1 MKDSKD
7 ERTLPTLRHYQCHF
21 GDLFAGCTAQTGD
34 LLMILSPSINSMLQ
48 LGLLLGSI
56 ALLVK
61 PLGDY
66 IVRVYSAQ
74 NVFLDVLF
82 EPVENVFYRVA
93 NINPSKEM
101 SWQHYACA
109 LLMAGFGGFLLLFAV
124 LKCQAYLPLNPQ
136 KLANLS
142 DDLAFNIAASFTTN
156 TNWQSYAGE
165 TTLSHFSQMFG
176 LVVQNFLS
184 AGMGMAV
191 GIALIR
197 GIVRKNCTVI
207 GNFWVD
213 WLRGTLYILLPLSL
227 IVSLL
232 LGSLGVIQN
241 FNADHLV
248 TGLEATQTVIPG
260 GPVASQVA
268 IKQLGSNGGGFFNAN
283 AAHPFENPNG
293 LTNFI
298 ELLSIL
304 LIPAAFCYAFG
315 VMVNS
320 RRQGWAILLAMTLI
334 FIPLYFF
341 AVEQEQK
348 GNDLLSPL
356 AVEQR
361 ANEAQS
367 GGNMEGKEV
376 RFGIVSSVLW
386 ASATTATSNGSVN
399 SMHDSYTPL
408 GGLVTLLFMMLGEI
422 VYGGVG
428 TGLYGII
435 IFIMVT
441 VFIAGLMVGRTPEY
455 LGKKIQAFEI
465 KMASLCILLPVMSTL
480 LGTTLACLSNEA
492 AKSMLNPG
500 PQGFS
505 EILYA
510 FTSAC
515 ANNGS
520 AFAGLNA
527 NTPFYNLLLGICM
540 LVNRYWI
547 MIFVLA
553 ISGSLAAKN
562 STPSTSGTLAT
573 DSLLFVLFLIGI
585 IMMVGLLTYIP
596 ALTLSA
602 ISEYFLMASIQ

>member
-1 MKDSKD
+1 M
-7 ERTLPTLRHYQCHF
+7 
-21 GDLFAGCTAQTGD
+21 
-34 LLMILSPSINSMLQ
+34 MLSFNLNGILQ
-48 LGLLLGSI
+48 LLLLLGSI
-56 ALLVK
+56 ALLIK
-61 PLGDY
+61 PLGHY
-66 IVRVYSAQ
+66 IVKVYSGQ
-74 NVFLDVLF
+74 NVFLDVIL
-82 EPVENVFYRVA
+82 EPLESAFYRFA

-101 SWQHYACA
+101 TWQQYAGA
-109 LLMAGFGGFLLLFAV
+109 LLMAGLGGFLLLFAI

-136 KLANLS
+136 RLANVS
-142 DDLAFNIAASFTTN
+142 DDLAFNIAVSFTTN
-156 TNWQSYAGE
+156 TNWQSYVPE

-176 LVVQNFLS
+176 LTVQNFLS

-197 GIVRKNCTVI
+197 GIVRKNCPVI

-213 WLRGTLYILLPLSL
+213 WLRGTLYILLPMSL

-241 FNADHLV
+241 FNADV
-248 TGLEATQTVIPG
+248 SATTLEASQTSIPG

-268 IKQLGSNGGGFFNAN
+268 IKQLGSNGGGYFNAN
-283 AAHPFENPNG
+283 ASHPFENPNA

-304 LIPAAFCYAFG
+304 LIPCAFCYAFG
-315 VMVNS
+315 VMVNDK
-320 RRQGWAILLAMTLI
+320 RQGWAILIAMTLI

-341 AVEQEQK
+341 ALGQEQR
-348 GNDLLSPL
+348 GNNLLSPL

-361 ANEAQS
+361 ASATQS

-408 GGLVTLLFMMLGEI
+408 GGLVLLLFMMLGEI

-435 IFIMVT
+435 IYIIVT

-465 KMASLCILLPVMSTL
+465 KMASLCILLPVITTL
-480 LGTTLACLSNEA
+480 FGTTLAIMTTMGT
-492 AKSMLNPG
+492 KGMLNPG

-510 FTSAC
+510 FTSAS

-553 ISGSLAAKN
+553 ISGSLSAKN
-562 STPSTSGTLAT
+562 STPSSSGTLAT
-573 DSLLFVLFLIGI
+573 DTGLFIFFLVGI

-596 ALTLSA
+596 TLTLSA
-602 ISEYFLMASIQ
+602 LSEYFLMVRIQ